1 MKLIIFSILL
11 IINKSYI
18 IQPFKTLIKET
29 ELKIINKYNNYYV

>member
-18 IQPFKTLIKET
+18 IQTFKTLIKET